1 MIFDFSRINLSI
13 FFCLPKKSVIKTTFF
28 KIKGDVKMAMPH
40 NIFKKK
46 SVEELK
52 SLSGEKKIEKVR
64 ELLEQM
70 PNYKDGP
77 YASIR
82 KWLNKQKEKA
92 FVSKKNFSH
101 EQWEVKKQ
109 GDASFAFIGLP
120 SVGKSS
126 LIKAITNAQIEIA
139 SYEFT
144 TKKPFSA
151 TTKIDNAL
159 IQLIDLPGIISGAS
173 QGKGFGKRVLGNA
186 KNADKIVLVVES
198 NKTNQIKIIQ
208 SELSKFGFELNE
220 KNICIVLTKKDLFK
234 EKRDLIGKSFPSVS
248 VSIFDEKSIYELK
261 KFLFKQSNLIRIKP
275 FDSNDFVILKK
286 GSCVKDY
293 CEKIHND
300 LLKRFKYALLTGQK
314 TKFARQRVGLNQK
327 LNDLDEIEL
336 VLKH

>member
-1 MIFDFSRINLSI
+1 
-13 FFCLPKKSVIKTTFF
+13 
-28 KIKGDVKMAMPH
+28 MAMPH
-40 NIFKKK
+40 EVFKKK

-52 SLSGEKKIEKVR
+52 GLSGQKRINKIN
-64 ELLEQM
+64 ELLGIM

-77 YASIR
+77 YTSVR
-82 KWLNKQKEKA
+82 KWLNEQKEKA
-92 FVSKKNFSH
+92 FISKKMFSR

-126 LIKAITNAQIEIA
+126 LIKAITSAQIEIA
-139 SYEFT
+139 SYAFT

-186 KNADKIVLVVES
+186 RNADKIVLVIDS
-198 NKTNQIKIIQ
+198 TKLSQLKIIEN
-208 SELSKFGFELNE
+208 ELISFGFELNE
-220 KNICIVLTKKDLFK
+220 KNSCIVLTKKDLLQ
-234 EKRDLIGKSFPSVS
+234 EKHFDKINFESKFPNIFVS
-248 VSIFDEKSIYELK
+248 VFDDESIQKLK
-261 KFLFKQSNLIRIKP
+261 QFLFEQSNLLRIKP
-275 FDSNDFVILKK
+275 FNSNDFVILKK
-286 GSCVKDY
+286 GSTVKDY

-300 LLKRFKYALLTGQK
+300 LPQKFGFAFLTGNS
-314 TKFARQRVGLNQK
+314 TKFPRQRVGLNHE
-327 LNDLDEIEL
+327 LFDLDEIEL